1 MIVPKLETSIL
12 LKQIRTVNE
21 SIKLTI
27 LTSIVLGAVLG
38 LQTYK
43 ELNAVFLFIWL
54 SVLMTSIF
62 FRIFLFSKV
71 KKEPPNRR
79 NIRKWIKCSFI
90 NTALSAVSY
99 GLIAASIYYV
109 KDQVAITIIYIIM
122 AGATA
127 GAVTVYSSV
136 KYLSNIFI
144 FPILIPLII
153 ANFLYDD
160 LNHFI
165 LAGITLLFCY
175 LIYSASNILYK
186 TILNTLEQN
195 NLIRNLTEEK
205 VRMKEMAKL
214 KSDFF
219 ASMSHE
225 IRTPLNGIIGLVDLL
240 IESKMNHEQKHYL
253 TTIKGSSDDLLN
265 VINDVLDLSKLES
278 DKLELIPKKTSL
290 SEFAK
295 RMITLFSEK
304 ANSKNIQ
311 LNLKLNS
318 VLPKYVKVDEHRLSQ
333 IISNLLSNAIKFTES
348 GTVSL
353 SINAL
358 EIKNESTLVEFKIK
372 DTGVGIPKEKQ
383 ELIFHKYNQITNSR
397 NYLTT
402 RSGTGLGLSI
412 AKKLTELMN
421 GNIGLESEHMKGSTF
436 WIKIELPIANQ
447 ENQNEKISVKTNG
460 EQYNLKVLLVD
471 DRDINLKVA
480 SLMLKKLGCDVE
492 TASNGKIAISKYEK
506 SPDKFDLII
515 MDIQMPVMDGI
526 NATSE
531 LRKKYPNDIVPI
543 YGLSAQIPG
552 NLQHSPEDLGF
563 DFYLTKPLNFNSLK
577 NSLKKLGKNSTK
589 IR

>member
-1 MIVPKLETSIL
+1 
-12 LKQIRTVNE
+12 
-21 SIKLTI
+21 
-27 LTSIVLGAVLG
+27 
-38 LQTYK
+38 
-43 ELNAVFLFIWL
+43 
-54 SVLMTSIF
+54 
-62 FRIFLFSKV
+62 
-71 KKEPPNRR
+71 
-79 NIRKWIKCSFI
+79 
-90 NTALSAVSY
+90 
-99 GLIAASIYYV
+99 
-109 KDQVAITIIYIIM
+109 
-122 AGATA
+122 
-127 GAVTVYSSV
+127 
-136 KYLSNIFI
+136 
-144 FPILIPLII
+144 
-153 ANFLYDD
+153 
-160 LNHFI
+160 
-165 LAGITLLFCY
+165 
-175 LIYSASNILYK
+175 
-186 TILNTLEQN
+186 
-195 NLIRNLTEEK
+195 
-205 VRMKEMAKL
+205 MKEMAKL